1 MTDQWASV
9 RRPLA
14 EGEGYD
20 LGDDVKRDWTL
31 ARAKVEAEGRCR
43 LNAHLTPYY
52 AERQTK
58 DGKCDGPIEAAHV
71 VEKRYDDGPTVQ
83 PCDIIPLCSFHHA
96 RYDARRLSILE
107 LLTNEEQAAAVA
119 KLGII
124 RALKRTTS
132 GTTEAVER
140 FVDGQ

>member
-20 LGDDVKRDWTL
+20 LGDDMKRDMAL
-31 ARAKVEAEGRCR
+31 ARAKVEQEGRCR
-43 LNAHLTPYY
+43 LGPV
-52 AERQTK
+52 
-58 DGKCDGPIEAAHV
+58 GCDGPLEAAHV
-71 VEKRYDDGPTVQ
+71 VERRYDDTPTVP
-83 PCDIIPLCSFHHA
+83 PCDVIPLCSFHHA
-96 RYDARRLSILE
+96 RYDARRVSILAE
-107 LLTNEEQAAAVA
+107 LTHEEQAAAVD

-140 FVDGQ
+140 A